1 MFRCCVLLIMKCTLR
16 LVQVPY
22 AASPA
27 YIAWGCSADTVIQLT
42 ICISGSERAEA
53 F

>member
-1 MFRCCVLLIMKCTLR
+1 MQVL
-16 LVQVPY
+16 Y

-27 YIAWGCSADTVIQLT
+27 CINWGGSADTVMLLIIYVSL
-42 ICISGSERAEA
+42 ILKELKLFSVV